1 MQYYEDVEL
10 NKEHKT
16 RAYFVSK
23 EELISFAKQ
32 WDPQPFH
39 IDEET
44 AKHWP
49 TGLIGTSVHSY
60 AILTKLLTEV
70 SLGEDPLAMVAGMGI
85 DEWRMPNPLRP
96 GDHVHAVSFVE
107 AKRESNSK
115 PGMGILTCVA
125 RLLNDRNE
133 VILSYKSN
141 GLILKRPSN
150 LRKPDNSDA
159 GR

>member
-10 NKEHKT
+10 NKFH
-16 RAYFVSK
+16 RSRRYFVDK
-23 EELISFAKQ
+23 NELIAFAKQ

-39 IDEET
+39 VDEEY
-44 AKHWP
+44 AKNSP

-70 SLGEDPLAMVAGMGI
+70 AIGDDPLAMVAGMGI

-96 GDHVHAVSFVE
+96 GDTVYAVSYVE
-107 AKRESNSK
+107 AKRESASK
-115 PGMGILTCVA
+115 PNMGILTCVA
-125 RLLNDRNE
+125 KLLNDKDE

-141 GLILKRPSN
+141 GLVLKRPQ
-150 LRKPDNSDA
+150 K
-159 GR
+159 

>member
-1 MQYYEDVEL
+1 MQYYEDVQL
-10 NKEHKT
+10 NKLHKT
-16 RAYFVSK
+16 RSYHVSK

-39 IDEET
+39 IDEES

-96 GDHVHAVSFVE
+96 GDDVYAVSYVE
-107 AKRESNSK
+107 AKRESASK
-115 PGMGILTCVA
+115 PNMGILTCVA
-125 RLLNDRNE
+125 KLLNQKDE

-141 GLILKRPSN
+141 GLILKRPS
-150 LRKPDNSDA
+150 R
-159 GR
+159 

>member
-16 RAYFVSK
+16 RAITVSK
-23 EELISFAKQ
+23 EELIAFAKE

-39 IDEET
+39 IDEAL
-44 AKHWP
+44 AKHTP

-60 AILTKLLTEV
+60 ALLTKLLTEL

-96 GDHVHAVSFVE
+96 GDTVHAVSYVE
-107 AKRESNSK
+107 SKRESKSK
-115 PGMGILTCVA
+115 PNMGILTSVA
-125 RLLNDRNE
+125 KLLNQNNE

-141 GLILKRPSN
+141 GLILK
-150 LRKPDNSDA
+150 KPA
-159 GR
+159 A

>member
-1 MQYYEDVEL
+1 MKYYEDVEL
-10 NKEHKT
+10 NKIHKT
-16 RAYFVSK
+16 RSYHVDKHA
-23 EELISFAKQ
+23 LIAFARE

-39 IDEET
+39 IDEEA

-96 GDHVHAVSFVE
+96 GDDVHAVSFVE
-107 AKRESNSK
+107 AKRESASK
-115 PGMGILTCVA
+115 PTMGILTCVA
-125 RLLNDRNE
+125 KLLNQNNE

-141 GLILKRPSN
+141 GLILKRP
-150 LRKPDNSDA
+150 A
-159 GR
+159 

>member
-1 MQYYEDVEL
+1 MKYYEDVTL
-10 NKEHKT
+10 NTEHKT
-16 RAYFVSK
+16 GSYHVSK
-23 EELISFAKQ
+23 ESLITFAKE

-39 IDEET
+39 IDEEI
-44 AKHWP
+44 AKNWP

-96 GDHVHAVSFVE
+96 GDTVYAVSYVE
-107 AKRESNSK
+107 AKRESASK
-115 PGMGILTCVA
+115 PNMGILTCVA
-125 RLLNDRNE
+125 RLLNQKDE

-141 GLILKRPSN
+141 GLILKRP
-150 LRKPDNSDA
+150 A
-159 GR
+159 T